1 MNYGTETIVLLK
13 TKEEKALN
21 NTIIELDKKIKAAG
35 QEYAKEKRRKLR
47 RYDSEVE
54 RQFKLDQ
61 LEREVKF
68 NIKQRN
74 ELQDKLYRRESCNA

>member
-35 QEYAKEKRRKLR
+35 QEYAKEKRRKLS
-47 RYDSEVE
+47 Y
-54 RQFKLDQ
+54 
-61 LEREVKF
+61 
-68 NIKQRN
+68 I
-74 ELQDKLYRRESCNA
+74 Y

>member
-21 NTIIELDKKIKAAG
+21 NTIIELDRKIKLAG

-74 ELQDKLYRRESCNA
+74 ELQDKLYRRESCNV